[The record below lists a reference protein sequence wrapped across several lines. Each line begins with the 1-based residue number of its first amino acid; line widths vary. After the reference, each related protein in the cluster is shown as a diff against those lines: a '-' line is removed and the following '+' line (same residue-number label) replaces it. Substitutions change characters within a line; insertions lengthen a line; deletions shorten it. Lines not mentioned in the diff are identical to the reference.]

1 MNQEQMKL
9 VQESF
14 AKVLPIADI
23 AADLFYTRL
32 FELDP
37 ALRHMF
43 PRDLAEQKHKLM
55 MTLKFAVNSLARLNE
70 LVPAVQDLGR
80 RHGGYGVKPEH
91 YDTVGAALIWTLEQ
105 GLGATFTPQVKAAW
119 VAVYTLLANTMQQA
133 AAQAAAEASR
143 RPILIPALAA

>member
-1 MNQEQMKL
+1 MNLEQVHL
-9 VQESF
+9 VQSSF
-14 AKVLPIADI
+14 AQVLPIADV

-37 ALRHMF
+37 ALRHLF
-43 PRDLAEQKHKLM
+43 PSELQDQKRKLM
-55 MTLKFAVNSLARLNE
+55 LTLKFAVNSLARLDE

-80 RHGGYGVKPEH
+80 RHTGYGVKAEH

-105 GLGATFTPQVKAAW
+105 GLGAAFTPQVKAAW

-133 AAQAAAEASR
+133 AAEASR
-143 RPILIPALAA
+143 RPVLVAAMAA